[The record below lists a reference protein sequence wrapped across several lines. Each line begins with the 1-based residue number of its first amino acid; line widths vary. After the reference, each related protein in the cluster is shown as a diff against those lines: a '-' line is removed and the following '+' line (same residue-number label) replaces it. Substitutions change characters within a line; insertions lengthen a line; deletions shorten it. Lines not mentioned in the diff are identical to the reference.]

1 MSIKYYLKVS
11 EEKLFFT
18 SDTHFFHKNIIKFC
32 QRPYKNIEE
41 MQEQFILNWN
51 KVVPQDGIVFFL
63 GDFAFGN
70 STEWIK
76 IINQLNGYIYF
87 ILGNHDLQNCNNLKH
102 LENKNSTCL
111 SHMAYIKIIETS
123 QVIVLSHYPLLT
135 YPKHLW
141 NLCGHTH
148 SSKINKFNFFKTQY
162 DVGVDNNNY
171 TPVSFKEIKEKIQN
185 QIKKNE
191 RYNKFNR
198 KKIWKKFRNFCFRL
212 FKLPYRSKRY

>member
-191 RYNKFNR
+191 RYNKFN
-198 KKIWKKFRNFCFRL
+198 KKEIWKRFRNFYFRL
-212 FKLPYRSKRY
+212 FKLSYRSK

>member
-185 QIKKNE
+185 QIKKNG

-198 KKIWKKFRNFCFRL
+198 KEIWKRFRNFCFRL
-212 FKLPYRSKRY
+212 FKLSYRSKRY

>member
-111 SHMAYIKIIETS
+111 SHMAYIKIIEIS

-198 KKIWKKFRNFCFRL
+198 KKIWKRFRNFCFRL

>member
-111 SHMAYIKIIETS
+111 SHMAYIKIIENS

-198 KKIWKKFRNFCFRL
+198 KEIWKRFRNFYFRL
-212 FKLPYRSKRY
+212 FKLSYRSK

>member
-1 MSIKYYLKVS
+1 MSIKYYKKVS
-11 EEKLFFT
+11 EDNLFFT
-18 SDTHFFHKNIIKFC
+18 SDTHFFHKNIIHFC
-32 QRPYKNIEE
+32 QRPFNDIND
-41 MQEQFILNWN
+41 MQEKLISNWN
-51 KVVPQDGIVFFL
+51 NTVPKDGIVFFL

-191 RYNKFNR
+191 RYNKFN
-198 KKIWKKFRNFCFRL
+198 KKEIWKRFRNFYFRL
-212 FKLPYRSKRY
+212 FKLSYRSK

>member
-185 QIKKNE
+185 QIKKNG

-198 KKIWKKFRNFCFRL
+198 KEIWKRFRNFCFRL
-212 FKLPYRSKRY
+212 FELPYRSKRY